1 MLDEHVK
8 RCEISRGRAQIAI
21 SFGTNASPHISILWT
36 YDCVVS
42 LTVLQACVNV
52 FLAPLIVSM
61 SVDDSR
67 AVSRYVLESKIEVN
81 ATEQHPAESE

>member
-1 MLDEHVK
+1 MAELK
-8 RCEISRGRAQIAI
+8 SQSRSAPMHRHTSLSYGA
-21 SFGTNASPHISILWT
+21 

-67 AVSRYVLESKIEVN
+67 AVSRYVLESKIEVS